1 MTKNKNF
8 RGQATPS
15 IIDTEY
21 QSCNFSIPN
30 CLTVLSK
37 KVGMR
42 LFPGDDT
49 PRTFISCNMIN
60 CEPPPGSTLVK
71 CNTTIRE
78 NKVEVGSEDLTIDG
92 QTIQVKDYVNMIYG
106 RYREGLYVYRPTPF
120 EEPCDPP
127 EDG

>member
-21 QSCNFSIPN
+21 RKCNFSTMN
-30 CLTVLSK
+30 CLTVDGQK
-37 KVGMR
+37 KGMI

-49 PRTFISCNMIN
+49 PRTFRRCNMVN
-60 CEPPPGSTLVK
+60 CEPPPDSMLIK

-78 NKVEVGSEDLTIDG
+78 NTVEVGSEDLTIDG
-92 QTIQVKDYVNMIYG
+92 DTIQVRDYANIIYG
-106 RYREGLYVYRPTPF
+106 KYKGGQYVYQPIPIQI
-120 EEPCDPP
+120 PCEPP
-127 EDG
+127 EED